1 MKTTTVNFTGQLI
14 FQYDENSPEF
24 KQAFIDF
31 KQVIDSGATSTDD
44 MISHIAYNV
53 ARQAVEQLVEGVG
66 YVKYNGRVEDEE
78 MYCGVELLDEG
89 YDNMFGQVELES
101 EIE

>member
-1 MKTTTVNFTGQLI
+1 MKTTTVNFSGSLI

-24 KQAFIDF
+24 KQAFSDF
-31 KQVIDSGATSTDD
+31 KEVIDSGATSTDD

-53 ARQAVEQLVEGVG
+53 ARFGVENLVEGVG
-66 YVKYNGRVEDEE
+66 YVKFNGRVEDAE
-78 MYCGVELLDEG
+78 MYCGVELLEEG
-89 YDNMFGQVELES
+89 YDNMSGQVELES

>member
-31 KQVIDSGATSTDD
+31 KQTIDSGATSTDD
-44 MISHIAYNV
+44 MMSHIAYNV
-53 ARQAVEQLVEGVG
+53 ARQGVEHLVEGVG